1 MEDLGAKA
9 GVRAELVGEADAV
22 GDGEGEDSARDLALV
37 QGLDERSGRR
47 GMGCVGCE
55 GARVSESRRWG
66 RWGACVFCSLQP
78 VTPSEA
84 SEEPRDPSQ
93 TVGTPAFHLPHVLRC
108 LL

>member
-9 GVRAELVGEADAV
+9 GVRTELVGEADAV

-37 QGLDERSGRR
+37 QGLDERGGKR
-47 GMGCVGCE
+47 GMVCVGCE

-66 RWGACVFCSLQP
+66 ACVFCSLQP
-78 VTPSEA
+78 VTPSTP

-93 TVGTPAFHLPHVLRC
+93 TVGTPAFHLPHVRRC